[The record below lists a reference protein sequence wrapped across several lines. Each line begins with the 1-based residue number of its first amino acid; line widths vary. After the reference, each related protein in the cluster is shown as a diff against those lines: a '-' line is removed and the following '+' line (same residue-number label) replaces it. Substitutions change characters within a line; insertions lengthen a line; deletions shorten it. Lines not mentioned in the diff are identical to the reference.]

1 MTRIS
6 KLLLPNPQKFIM
18 LLLSPKGLKA
28 FCRVFPPLS
37 FHTMT
42 VTNFVC
48 IFSFRVSYINRFAQ
62 NAAWNGCAVKKEKNM
77 KIEENKRKLKKNS
90 DFKPKTKGKN
100 QI

>member
-62 NAAWNGCAVKKEKNM
+62 NAAWNDCAVKKREKYENRRKQE
-77 KIEENKRKLKKNS
+77 KIEEKFGFQAKNER
-90 DFKPKTKGKN
+90 
-100 QI
+100 